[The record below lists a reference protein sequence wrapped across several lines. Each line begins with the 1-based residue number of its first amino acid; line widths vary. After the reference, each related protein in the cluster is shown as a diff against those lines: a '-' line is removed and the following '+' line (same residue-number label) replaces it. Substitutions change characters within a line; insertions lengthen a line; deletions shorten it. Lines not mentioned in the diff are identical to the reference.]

1 MCDYCDCRRIPEISD
16 LGAEHDRIEELG
28 DRALSALRDAEV
40 DARPALQELV
50 EALTPH
56 VQREENG
63 VFREARRA
71 GLGSYH
77 VDDLEEDHRRFDTA
91 LADLDR
97 LDADALENLLDE
109 LHRHIAIEEYDL
121 FPAAAQTLT
130 DEQWESIER
139 TEAVSTG

>member
-16 LGAEHDRIEELG
+16 LGGEHDLIEELG
-28 DRALSALRDAEV
+28 DRALAALRQADV
-40 DARPALQELV
+40 DAHPALQELV
-50 EALTPH
+50 EALAPH
-56 VQREENG
+56 VKREENG

-71 GLGSYH
+71 GLGSYY
-77 VDDLEEDHRRFDTA
+77 VDDLEDDHRRFDAA
-91 LADLDR
+91 LSDLDS